1 MNGLSAIDAVIVL
14 VEISASIDGP
24 LARPVLFSKAML
36 RCRPSLFCSATYR
49 SFFGVLSS
57 SAVLSLWRWT

>member
-14 VEISASIDGP
+14 VEVLLLTAL
-24 LARPVLFSKAML
+24 LARPVLFRKAML
-36 RCRPSLFCSATYR
+36 RCRPSLFCSAIYR
-49 SFFGVLSS
+49 SFFGWVLSS